1 MLKSE
6 VIGNVGSD
14 VEIKQF
20 KSGHKYAAFVV
31 AHDKGRDKAPVWVR
45 VSWTGGIDDPRLQY
59 IKKGAKV
66 CVRGDLVVS
75 AYMDKNGAPAA
86 GIDIY
91 AESVEIVLFA
101 KKDDGAQGAPAGPAP
116 AAQAQPA
123 APAGPAYVPNAV
135 AGAQPAAQA
144 QAPLYAAAAR
154 PTGPCPVPTP
164 PGAQNP
170 LPPMNDPSYTN
181 AQPDDLPF

>member
-45 VSWTGGIDDPRLQY
+45 VSWMGGPEDSRLQY

-86 GIDIY
+86 GVDIY
-91 AESVEIVLFA
+91 ADSVEIVLFA
-101 KKDDGAQGAPAGPAP
+101 KKDEGAQGAPAGSAP
-116 AAQAQPA
+116 AAQAQA
-123 APAGPAYVPNAV
+123 HAGPAYVPNAES
-135 AGAQPAAQA
+135 GAQPAAQA

-154 PTGPCPVPTP
+154 PTGPCPIPTP
-164 PGAQNP
+164 PGAKDP
-170 LPPMNDPSYTN
+170 LPPMNDPSYTTP
-181 AQPDDLPF
+181 QPDDLPW